1 MSAKRPATSNL
12 GGDKPKKRRM
22 SLSLESKLNIVKRH
36 EDGEGANSIARALR
50 LAQSIVSTVIKNLA
64 NIKMAGETSTTL
76 MAKKV
81 TRQREPIYEEMER
94 LLKLWIEDLTQNN
107 MPLSTTLV
115 TVKAL
120 SIWEDLKKKDYQVKE
135 GTSFSASK
143 AVIQP
148 MDQGII
154 STFKAYYLRRRTM
167 RQLLDAIDKPDK
179 PTIKQFWSNYNI
191 KKAIDNIDAAWKEV
205 SENAMNGSWRK
216 LWEDCVTD
224 FTGFPDL
231 KDVRKDLVR
240 LSHSAGFN
248 EVDEEDIQQLFD
260 SHAEPL
266 SNEDLM
272 EIEQERALA
281 DQEDN
286 DDDEPRR
293 ELGIKELREAF
304 QHIEKGMELFREYD
318 LNPARSGA
326 ATQAVEQA
334 IKPYKEIYERKR
346 RQAKQTTISSFFKPS
361 TLCKPSTPST
371 SATNPLSP
379 PTLPD
384 VSPVSH
390 PTSPPT
396 LPDVSP
402 GSLPTSPATL
412 PDVSPCSHPTS
423 QPDANPDSPLPVSD
437 VDDSE

>member
-1 MSAKRPATSNL
+1 
-12 GGDKPKKRRM
+12 M
-22 SLSLESKLNIVKRH
+22 SLSLESKLYIVKRH

-50 LAQSIVSTVIKNLA
+50 LTRSTVSTVIKNSA

-81 TRQREPIYEEMER
+81 TWQREPIYEEMER
-94 LLKLWIEDLTQNN
+94 LLKLWIDDLTQNN
-107 MPLSTTLV
+107 MPLSTTLI

-120 SIWEDLKKKDYQVKE
+120 SIWEDLKKKDYEVKE
-135 GTSFSASK
+135 GTTFSASK
-143 AVIQP
+143 
-148 MDQGII
+148 
-154 STFKAYYLRRRTM
+154 
-167 RQLLDAIDKPDK
+167 
-179 PTIKQFWSNYNI
+179 
-191 KKAIDNIDAAWKEV
+191 DAAWKEV

-216 LWEDCVTD
+216 LWKDCVTD

-240 LSHSAGFN
+240 LLHSAGFN

-334 IKPYKEIYERKR
+334 LKAYKEIYERKR

-361 TLCKPSTPST
+361 TRSRPSTPST

-402 GSLPTSPATL
+402 GSLPTSPPTL
-412 PDVSPCSHPTS
+412 PDVSPCSQPTS

>member
-1 MSAKRPATSNL
+1 MFMPPN
-12 GGDKPKKRRM
+12 
-22 SLSLESKLNIVKRH
+22 
-36 EDGEGANSIARALR
+36 
-50 LAQSIVSTVIKNLA
+50 
-64 NIKMAGETSTTL
+64 TT
-76 MAKKV
+76 
-81 TRQREPIYEEMER
+81 
-94 LLKLWIEDLTQNN
+94 
-107 MPLSTTLV
+107 
-115 TVKAL
+115 
-120 SIWEDLKKKDYQVKE
+120 
-135 GTSFSASK
+135 

-154 STFKAYYLRRRTM
+154 STFKAYYLRCTM
-167 RQLLDAIDKPDK
+167 RQLLDAVDKPDK

-191 KKAIDNIDAAWKEV
+191 KKAIDNIDASWKEV

-334 IKPYKEIYERKR
+334 LKPYKEIYERKR

-361 TLCKPSTPST
+361 TLCRPSTPST

-379 PTLPD
+379 A
-384 VSPVSH
+384 
-390 PTSPPT
+390 T

-412 PDVSPCSHPTS
+412 PDVSPYSHPTSPLPTS